1 MEEALQEDL
10 NNSLLVDG
18 TIHRFE
24 FTIKLYWKTLKRVLL
39 SEGIEAN
46 TPKETLKEAFQAGW
60 LENEEAWLQML
71 KDRNLTSHTYDEET
85 ALLIVH
91 NIKGYLPEMKATF
104 SKINSKVN
112 GSDE

>member
-1 MEEALQEDL
+1 M
-10 NNSLLVDG
+10 DG

-24 FTIKLYWKTLKRVLL
+24 FTIELYWKTLKRVLL

-46 TPKETLKEAFQAGW
+46 TPKEILKGAFQAGW

-71 KDRNLTSHTYDEET
+71 KDKNLTSHTYVEES

-91 NIKGYLPEMKATF
+91 NIKDYFPEMKATF
-104 SKINSKVN
+104 YKINSRVN
-112 GSDE
+112 GSDD